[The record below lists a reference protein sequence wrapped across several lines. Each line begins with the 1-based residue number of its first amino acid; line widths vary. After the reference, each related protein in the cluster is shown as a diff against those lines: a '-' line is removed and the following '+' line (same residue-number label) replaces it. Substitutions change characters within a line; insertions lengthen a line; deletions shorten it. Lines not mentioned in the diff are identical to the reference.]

1 MKAHL
6 ETSFGVMIQ
15 VPGEKNPVKQ
25 TMNNGIQGGGEN
37 EILGL
42 MDVFGPLLP
51 KDHEITSVVEMEKTE
66 YAAD

>member
-25 TMNNGIQGGGEN
+25 TMNNGIKGGGEN

-51 KDHEITSVVEMEKTE
+51 QDHKATSVVETEKTE
-66 YAAD
+66 YVKD